1 MSEKIKNSIPKPC
14 QENWLEM
21 NPDEKIRFCTLCQQ
35 IVFDVTDENNH
46 NGDIC
51 LRYSST
57 LSNSKGKEK
66 LNLLNKISEFLIKR
80 K

>member
-1 MSEKIKNSIPKPC
+1 MSGKIKNSIPKPC

-21 NPDEKIRFCTLCQQ
+21 NPDEKSRFCTLCQQ
-35 IVFDVTDENNH
+35 NIFDVTEENKH

-51 LRYSST
+51 MRYSST
-57 LSNSKGKEK
+57 MSNSKGKDK
-66 LNLLNKISEFLIKR
+66 LNLLNKISKFLIKR